1 MEQLTK
7 IEKSIELNTSLA
19 KAWDVLTNPKFARTL
34 GNVLDEDAY
43 LQSDWKLGSSVY
55 FKYEPDKIIAT
66 GIVTEY
72 KLHSHLFVDYKEINY
87 SDSYTLTENNGKIIL
102 TINSGPYPN
111 DYEEQL
117 VVWDRWLLKV
127 KELSESNK

>member
-1 MEQLTK
+1 MEQINK
-7 IEKSIELNTSLA
+7 IEKSIELNTSLT
-19 KAWDVLTNPKFARTL
+19 KAWDVLTNPKFAKTL
-34 GNVLDEDAY
+34 GNVLDKNAY
-43 LQSDWKLGSSVY
+43 LLSDWKLGSSVY
-55 FKYEPDKIIAT
+55 FKYEPDKIVAT

-72 KLHSHLFVDYKEINY
+72 KLHSHIFVDYKVINY

-127 KELSESNK
+127 KELSESQ

>member
-1 MEQLTK
+1 MEQINK
-7 IEKSIELNTSLA
+7 IEKSIEINTSLT
-19 KAWDVLTNPKFARTL
+19 KAWDVLTNPKFAKTL
-34 GNVLDEDAY
+34 GNVLDKNAY

-55 FKYEPDKIIAT
+55 FKYESGKIVAT

-72 KLHSHLFVDYKEINY
+72 KLHSHIFVDYKEINY
-87 SDSYTLTENNGKIIL
+87 SDSYALTENNGKIIL

-127 KELSESNK
+127 KELSESQ